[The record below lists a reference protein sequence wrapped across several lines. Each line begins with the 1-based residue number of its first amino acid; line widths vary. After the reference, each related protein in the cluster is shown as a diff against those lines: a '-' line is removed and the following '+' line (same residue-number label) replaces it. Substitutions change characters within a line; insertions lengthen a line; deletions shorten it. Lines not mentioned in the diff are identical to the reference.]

1 MGNSVKKI
9 PWRKVYT
16 FFKSPWVN
24 NEPSKAK
31 ENVNKCHSKKA
42 LQRAK
47 IRKKCDIKV
56 WLWTLFGGRGIDV
69 DEEKIMWIDNILI
82 ICNFI
87 ELFSNFFS
95 LIWDIKKVAAYTY
108 TRKGLLNSA
117 FFLFFLLPFPS
128 ISERAWSI
136 KKVCPL
142 FPSNFWV
149 TPFLLYFCWTLC
161 SKNMKLF
168 SNYQNSKKIQINY
181 FDNTYILCSNVNRAD
196 ISSKL

>member
-1 MGNSVKKI
+1 MS
-9 PWRKVYT
+9 
-16 FFKSPWVN
+16 
-24 NEPSKAK
+24 
-31 ENVNKCHSKKA
+31 
-42 LQRAK
+42 RAK
-47 IRKKCDIKV
+47 QKRMWTSVIQKRLYKGLKYEKKCDIKV
-56 WLWTLFGGRGIDV
+56 WLWTLFGGGGIDV

-95 LIWDIKKVAAYTY
+95 LNVRYKKGCCLHIHT
-108 TRKGLLNSA
+108 KGPSQ
-117 FFLFFLLPFPS
+117 FSLFFSFFFSLSQAYQNVLGVL
-128 ISERAWSI
+128 
-136 KKVCPL
+136 KKCAPL

-161 SKNMKLF
+161 SMNMKLF
-168 SNYQNSKKIQINY
+168 SNHQNSKQIQINY

>member
-117 FFLFFLLPFPS
+117 FFFSFFFSLSQAYQNVLGVLKKCAPFFLA
-128 ISERAWSI
+128 ISELPPSYFIFAEPYVPWIWS
-136 KKVCPL
+136 
-142 FPSNFWV
+142 
-149 TPFLLYFCWTLC
+149 YF
-161 SKNMKLF
+161 
-168 SNYQNSKKIQINY
+168 QIIKIQRK
-181 FDNTYILCSNVNRAD
+181 F
-196 ISSKL
+196 K